1 MINFRIIAR
10 VFSQVLII
18 EGIFLLISAGVSLIY
33 DEPAAG
39 SFLYSALI
47 TIITG
52 VLVFTPLRNEEKVY
66 GTREGYVI
74 NTCIWILFSAF
85 GSLPY
90 LFTSSAGNFTDAFFE
105 SISGFTTTGATVFR
119 DIESLPHGI
128 LFWRSLTQWLG
139 GIAIITLSFYVFPV
153 IKSLNIQLST
163 TEFSGQMTD
172 KIHPKVFETAKR
184 LVSIYIILTFGEAL
198 MLIFGKMP
206 VFDAICHSLSTLSTG
221 GFSTR
226 NNGIA
231 AFSSPYIKAV
241 ITLFM
246 FFAGTN
252 LVLFY
257 FAVKGHFRKII
268 RNNEFVFYSILV
280 TGFSLLI
287 TFLLYYGSEVPLSS
301 AFSDGFFNTISIITT
316 TGFYTEDFNQWGNVA
331 VFIIFILMFT
341 GGMAGSVSGGIKI
354 IRLMIIGKNS
364 RNESRR
370 LIHPSAYLSVRI
382 EHKIVPQNIVYN
394 LLIFIIL
401 YFITLCAGT
410 FIISFLDYDVITSFS
425 TAASMLGNIGPG
437 LGTFG
442 PFTTYADMPSTGK
455 WILCM
460 LMLLGRLELLTVIV
474 LFTRSFYKK

>member
-33 DEPAAG
+33 RESAAG
-39 SFLYSALI
+39 PFLYSSII
-47 TIITG
+47 TLITG

-74 NTCIWILFSAF
+74 LTSIWIIFSAF

-90 LFTSSAGNFTDAFFE
+90 LFTNSAGSFTNAFFE
-105 SISGFTTTGATVFR
+105 SISGFTTTGATIFK

-139 GIAIITLSFYVFPV
+139 GIAIITLSFYVLPV
-153 IKSLNIQLST
+153 IKSLNIQLPT

-172 KIHPKVFETAKR
+172 KIHPKAIETTKR
-184 LVSIYIILTFGEAL
+184 LISIYIALTLGEAL
-198 MLIFGKMP
+198 LLVIGKMT

-231 AFSSPYIKAV
+231 AFSSPYIRAV
-241 ITLFM
+241 LTLFM

-252 LVLFY
+252 LALVY
-257 FAVKGHFRKII
+257 FAVKGQFKKII
-268 RNNEFVFYSILV
+268 RNNEFVIYAILA

-287 TFLLYYGSEVPLSS
+287 TFLIFHESGDPLSK
-301 AFSDGFFNTISIITT
+301 ALSDGFFNTISVMTT
-316 TGFYTEDFNQWGNVA
+316 TGFYTVNFSLWGKLA
-331 VFIIFILMFT
+331 IMIIFILMFT
-341 GGMAGSVSGGIKI
+341 GGMAGSASGSIKI
-354 IRLMIIGKNS
+354 IRLMIIAKNA

-370 LIHPSAYLSVRI
+370 LIHPYAFLPVRI
-382 EHKIVPQNIVYN
+382 ERKKIPQNTVYN

-410 FIISFLDYDVITSFS
+410 LIISFLDFDAITSFS

-437 LGTFG
+437 LGAFG
-442 PFTTYADMPSTGK
+442 PFTTYADLPSTGK

-474 LFTRSFYKK
+474 LFTRSFYKR